1 MKGLVMRYDS
11 VVFSKLILVREV
23 EGSVMRSNG

>member
-11 VVFSKLILVREV
+11 EVFSKLILFIEV

>member
-11 VVFSKLILVREV
+11 VVFSKLILVIEV